1 MSVFRRPFRQSEN
14 TILFRSLI
22 ALLAALTVIAIG
34 PGRSLASPGGAQPPA
49 LTKSIELRAQGIT
62 VHFPDTWAEVQSQFI
77 NAHELQRASAGSQ
90 LTTRTANAPR
100 ILITTEEARDHAYA
114 LRRLSEIALEAA
126 SAPHVF
132 LNVGGWPAV
141 QRRQT
146 LPVEQPESV
155 PAPATNETYD
165 RFTTAI
171 AAGSVVVR
179 LEGFLPSSTGSLQA
193 IADEMLAIGGGLSLV
208 STGDPTQVQQEIE
221 ALKAGHQSSLQTMSP
236 GVSVALSS
244 DSASGNVI
252 TSSLSDPELN
262 IRVNNS
268 TTHDSE
274 IEVAVST
281 NGRNIVI
288 GNNSRDWAFSTN
300 GGQTWTFGG
309 ALAQP
314 AGFFAVNGDPS
325 LAFGRSGAFYYA
337 FIGYPDTDASAAR
350 DECST
355 AIDVSTNG
363 GQSFTFRANAVYCND
378 GGTICFPDQEHIA
391 ADRFNAAAGGGDQVY
406 SVWRHFT
413 GGTCLNSAAGPV
425 ASIVCSNDGGQNWTG
440 VATIDGGGDR
450 PRIAVGQDGA
460 VHVVYR
466 AGGSIMYRR
475 YSSCTS
481 GLVPAGPPV
490 PVAAVPGDGSYCPM
504 PGIDRCS
511 SPFASSQTVAVDDTD
526 AAHIYVAYSLNTVAL
541 SNEEIRVQDSTDG
554 GMSFPPARTVTINN
568 GVVSRRYMPWVCSVG
583 GAAYVGWYDRRNA
596 TGADNSLTDYF
607 VGSASLDAGGDL
619 MPGTEFKISRVSDS
633 ACASGWIT
641 DGTGGNQNCVPRATG
656 DSETC
661 TVQPQLAGKCCQV
674 ALNGNNCPA
683 GMGSS
688 NACDFSD
695 GGCPAGEACQTGNG
709 CPKYGDYSG
718 ITCGAGRFYAAWASA
733 TSPSTITP
741 PSGNI
746 DVFMDQKLVCCVP
759 QIQVPGSVTLSDT
772 CVGSSS
778 TATLQVCNTGKED
791 LEVDSIT
798 SNNTQF
804 AVTTPSSGYPVVI
817 SPDFCF
823 PFEVK
828 FTPTSTGAKTAT
840 LTITSNDTVNP
851 SVQVTAAGSGIDKDI
866 DTVIAD
872 NGSFGDVCRDTF
884 KDLPLTIH
892 NSGGCDLTVSN
903 ITSSAA
909 EFQVASTMSFPVVVA
924 HGTSLQVPI
933 RLAPTTLGAKAG
945 NITITSND
953 PDTPVKVVPVTGTTP
968 PGDIRVTGSTDF
980 GDVCA
985 GTLAEKTLS
994 VCNVGKCNLNVTSV
1008 AFEPPCADFTLV
1020 NNPFPAPVSPDSCD
1034 DVVIRFTPTS
1044 AGPKSCTLVIRSD
1057 DPDTPVISKTVTAN
1071 TPLSMIDVPPDQ
1083 GFPPTVI
1090 SSVGACQ
1097 TGQPFP
1103 VSNTGTCNLSI
1114 TDFAITANTDE
1125 FSLSGLPSF
1134 PIILEPGHIAGEGD
1148 LQTVFAP
1155 DLLGRA
1161 RAGTLNV
1168 TYVSDP
1174 ITGATTNVS
1183 RALCGEGVRTGARV
1197 LVTAG
1202 GVPMASVEQ
1211 IKLSRINAN
1220 RNKNLLDTVDNARN
1234 LTLQSVAPAP
1244 PCAAFQYHREY
1255 STVSNPIQL
1264 LPGSYQVTVT
1274 AVVNGKRKHK
1284 SVGFDVT
1291 TCGFNP
1297 AIVVNF

>member
-1 MSVFRRPFRQSEN
+1 MSVRQRTFRKSEN
-14 TILFRSLI
+14 PLQFRSLI
-22 ALLAALTVIAIG
+22 ALLAALTVIIIG
-34 PGRSLASPGGAQPPA
+34 LGLPLNAAGGSQPPT
-49 LTKSIELRAQGIT
+49 LTKSLELKTKGVT
-62 VHFPDTWAEVQSQFI
+62 VHFPEEWAEVTSQFI
-77 NAHELQRASAGSQ
+77 NAHELQRGAAAGQ
-90 LTTRTANAPR
+90 PTARSVQAPR
-100 ILITTEEARDHAYA
+100 ILITTEEASNHAYA
-114 LRRLSEIALEAA
+114 VRRLGEIAQEAT
-126 SAPHVF
+126 SAPHAF
-132 LNVGGWPAV
+132 LNIGGWPAV

-146 LPVEQPESV
+146 LPVEQPDAVHSH
-155 PAPATNETYD
+155 ATNETYV

-171 AAGSVVVR
+171 AAGSLVVR
-179 LEGFLPSSTGSLQA
+179 LEGFLPSSAGSLQA
-193 IADEMLAIGGGLSLV
+193 ITDEIEAIGAGLSLAA
-208 STGDPTQVQQEIE
+208 SSDPTQVQEEIDT
-221 ALKAGHQSSLQTMSP
+221 LRAGHQSRLQSMAPSA
-236 GVSVALSS
+236 VVAVSS
-244 DSASGNVI
+244 DSASSSVI
-252 TSSLSDPELN
+252 TSSLDDPDLN
-262 IRVNNS
+262 IRLNNS
-268 TTHDSE
+268 TSHDSE

-281 NGRNIVI
+281 NGQNIVV
-288 GNNSRDWAFSTN
+288 GNNSRDWAFSAN
-300 GGQTWTFGG
+300 GGKSWTFGG
-309 ALAQP
+309 TLAQP

-337 FIGYPDTDASAAR
+337 FIGYPDGDSSGAR

-363 GQSFTFRANAVYCND
+363 GQTFAFRANAVYCND

-391 ADRFNAAAGGGDQVY
+391 ADRFNSAAGGGDQLY

-440 VATIDGGGDR
+440 VATIDAGGDR
-450 PRIAVGQDGA
+450 PRIAVGQDGN

-490 PVAAVPGDGSYCPM
+490 PVAAVPGDASYCPT

-526 AAHIYVAYSLNTVAL
+526 PTHIYVAYSLNTAAL
-541 SNEEIRVQDSTDG
+541 ANEEIRVQDSING
-554 GMSFPPARTVTINN
+554 GTSFPAARTVTISN
-568 GVVSRRYMPWVCSVG
+568 GIVARRYMPWVCSVG

-607 VGSASLDAGGDL
+607 VGSASLDALGDL
-619 MPGTEFKISRVSDS
+619 AAGTELRISRASDS
-633 ACASGWIT
+633 GCASGWIT
-641 DGTGGNQNCVPRATG
+641 DGSGGNQGCVPRATG
-656 DSETC
+656 DSESC
-661 TVQPQLAGKCCQV
+661 TVQPQLAGRCCQV

-683 GMGSS
+683 GNGSG

-695 GGCPAGEACQTGNG
+695 GGCPAGESCQVGNG

-718 ITCGAGRFYAAWASA
+718 IACGAGRFYAAWASA
-733 TSPSTITP
+733 ASPSTITP

-746 DVFMDQKLVCCVP
+746 DVFIDQKLVCCVP

-778 TATLQVCNTGKED
+778 TTSLHVCNTGKED
-791 LEVDSIT
+791 LEVDSIG
-798 SNNTQF
+798 SSNTQI

-823 PFEVK
+823 PFEVR
-828 FTPTSTGAKTAT
+828 FTPTSTGLKTAT

-851 SVQVTAAGSGIDKDI
+851 SVQATASGTGIDKDI
-866 DTVIAD
+866 VTVIAD
-872 NGSFGDVCRDTF
+872 SGSFGDVCRDTI

-892 NSGGCDLTVSN
+892 NSGGCPLSVTDIV
-903 ITSSAA
+903 SSAA
-909 EFQVASTMSFPVVVA
+909 EFEVASAMTYPVVVA
-924 HGTSLQVPI
+924 PGSSLEVPI
-933 RLAPTTLGAKAG
+933 RLAPTTLGAKAA
-945 NITITSND
+945 NITIVSND
-953 PDTPVKVVPVTGTTP
+953 PDSPEKVVPVTGNTP

-985 GTLAEKTLS
+985 GTLAEKTVS
-994 VCNVGKCNLNVTSV
+994 VCNVGKCNLNVSSV
-1008 AFEPPCADFTLV
+1008 AFEPPCADFTLI
-1020 NNPFPAPVSPDSCD
+1020 NNPFPAPVSPDSCES
-1034 DVVIRFTPTS
+1034 VVIRFTPTS

-1057 DPDTPVISKTVTAN
+1057 DPNEPVISKTVTAN
-1071 TPLSMIDVPPDQ
+1071 TPLPMIDVPPDQ

-1090 SSVGACQ
+1090 SSVGACN
-1097 TGQPFP
+1097 TPQPFP

-1114 TDFAITANTDE
+1114 TDLAITTNTDE
-1125 FSLSGLPSF
+1125 YSLSGLPSF

-1155 DLLGRA
+1155 DLLGRS
-1161 RAGTLNV
+1161 RVGSLQV

-1174 ITGATTNVS
+1174 ITGATTNVL

-1202 GVPMASVEQ
+1202 GVPLLSVEQ
-1211 IKLSRINAN
+1211 IKLTRINAN

-1234 LTLQSVAPAP
+1234 LVLQQVSGVP
-1244 PCAAFQYHREY
+1244 PCATFQYHREY
-1255 STVSNPIQL
+1255 STVSNTIQL

-1274 AVVNGKRKHK
+1274 ALVNGKRVKRT
-1284 SVGFDVT
+1284 VGFDVT
-1291 TCGFNP
+1291 TCDFNP
-1297 AIVVNF
+1297 SIVVNF